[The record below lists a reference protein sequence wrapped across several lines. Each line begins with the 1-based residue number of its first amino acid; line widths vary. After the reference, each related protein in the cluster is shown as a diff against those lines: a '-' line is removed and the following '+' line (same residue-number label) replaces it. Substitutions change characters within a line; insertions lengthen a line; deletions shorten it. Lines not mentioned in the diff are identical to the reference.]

1 MICLQ
6 YKLVRPFVLETFFND
21 IKLEGTSH
29 LIVRPE
35 KLSICKADMR
45 YYFGQRDAT
54 VLKKRLPMALI
65 HEACGRV
72 MYDPTG
78 RYKSG
83 DKVVLL
89 PNIPGS
95 DVFYNENY
103 RLDSVFRSSRADGFM
118 QEAMRIRH
126 AQAVPYGNDLPDE
139 VMSFT
144 EFISV
149 GIHAVESFK
158 KTAHSRHGN
167 IGVWGD
173 GALSYVV
180 CCLLKSLCPDSRISV
195 VGLNPVK
202 LQYFSFA
209 DEILTANDVGQKPRF
224 DHCFE
229 CVGGR
234 GSSAAVEQ
242 MTLSVRPQGLITLL
256 GVSEEPVPINT
267 RMVLEKGLTLL
278 GRSRSGREDF
288 EQAVDMLQSDGLFL
302 ARMRHM
308 VSASVGIEG
317 INDISRAFETARTVD
332 FKVVLDWNI

>member
-6 YKLVRPFVLETFFND
+6 YKLVKPFVIETFFNN
-21 IKLEGTSH
+21 IKPEGTSH

-45 YYFGQRDAT
+45 YYFGLRDAA
-54 VLKKRLPMALI
+54 VLHSRLPMALI

-78 RYKSG
+78 KYKSG

-89 PNIPGS
+89 PNIPGE
-95 DVFYNENY
+95 DGFYAENY

-118 QEAMRIRH
+118 QEMLRIRH
-126 AQAVPYGNDLPDE
+126 AQVVPYRNDLPDE

-149 GIHAVESFK
+149 GVHAVSSFAK
-158 KTAHSRHGN
+158 VAHSRREN

-173 GALSYVV
+173 GSLAYVI
-180 CCLLKSLCPDSRISV
+180 CCVLKSLYPKTKITV
-195 VGLNPVK
+195 IGLNPGK
-202 LQYFSFA
+202 LQYFTFV
-209 DEILTANDVGQKPRF
+209 DEVLTVNQVEKKAKF
-224 DHCFE
+224 DHTFE
-229 CVGGR
+229 CVGGA
-234 GSSAAVEQ
+234 GSGAAVEQ
-242 MTLSVRPQGLITLL
+242 MIDTLRPQGTIMLL

-278 GRSRSGREDF
+278 GRSRSGKEDF
-288 EQAVDMLQSDGLFL
+288 EQAVNMLQTDNSFL
-302 ARMRHM
+302 ARMKYLISSQ
-308 VSASVGIEG
+308 VSINS
-317 INDISRAFETARTVD
+317 INDISKAFETARSAD
-332 FKVVLDWNI
+332 FKVVLDWDI

>member
-6 YKLVRPFVLETFFND
+6 YKLVKPFVIETFFHNV
-21 IKLEGTSH
+21 KPEGTSH

-45 YYFGQRDAT
+45 YYFGQRDAA
-54 VLKKRLPMALI
+54 VLHSRLPMALI

-78 RYKSG
+78 KYKSG

-89 PNIPGS
+89 PNIPGE
-95 DVFYNENY
+95 DEFYAENY

-118 QEAMRIRH
+118 QEMLRLRH
-126 AQAVPYGNDLPDE
+126 DQVVSYRDDLPDE

-149 GIHAVESFK
+149 GVHAVSSF
-158 KTAHSRHGN
+158 AGVSHSRRKH

-173 GALSYVV
+173 GSLAYVV
-180 CCLLKSLCPDSRISV
+180 CCVLKSLCPETKITV
-195 VGLNPVK
+195 IGLNPGK
-202 LQYFSFA
+202 LQYFNFV
-209 DEILTANDVGQKPRF
+209 DEILTVNHVEKEARF
-224 DHCFE
+224 DHAFE
-229 CVGGR
+229 CVGGA
-234 GSSAAVEQ
+234 GSGAAVSQ
-242 MTLSVRPQGLITLL
+242 MIDTLCPQGTIMLL

-267 RMVLEKGLTLL
+267 RMVLEKGLTLQ

-288 EQAVDMLQSDGLFL
+288 VRAIEILQTDPVFLGRMRYLISAAVDVENM
-302 ARMRHM
+302 
-308 VSASVGIEG
+308 
-317 INDISRAFETARTVD
+317 NDIHAAFERARTAD
-332 FKVVLDWNI
+332 FKVVLNWNI

>member
-6 YKLVRPFVLETFFND
+6 YKLVKPFVIETFFND
-21 IKLEGTSH
+21 VKLEGTSH

-45 YYFGQRDAT
+45 YYFGMRDAE
-54 VLKKRLPMALI
+54 VLQQRLPMALI

-89 PNIPGS
+89 PNIPGE
-95 DVFYNENY
+95 DEFYNENY

-118 QEAMRIRH
+118 QELLRIRH
-126 AQAVPYGNDLPDE
+126 AQVVPYKSDLPDE

-149 GIHAVESFK
+149 GVHAVNSFGK
-158 KTAHSRHGN
+158 ISHERREH

-173 GALSYVV
+173 GSLAYVI
-180 CCLLKSLCPDSRISV
+180 CCVLKSLYPKTKITV
-195 VGLNPVK
+195 IGLNPGK
-202 LQYFSFA
+202 LQYFNFA
-209 DEILTANDVGQKPRF
+209 DEILTVNQVEKKAKF
-224 DHCFE
+224 DHTFE
-229 CVGGR
+229 CVGGA
-234 GSSAAVEQ
+234 GSGAAVDQ
-242 MTLSVRPQGLITLL
+242 MIDTLKPQGTIMLL
-256 GVSEEPVPINT
+256 GVSEEHVPINT

-288 EQAVDMLQSDGLFL
+288 EQAVSLIENDEAFL
-302 ARMRHM
+302 GRMRYL
-308 VSASVGIEG
+308 VSAAIDIES
-317 INDISRAFETARTVD
+317 INDISKAFETAKTAD
-332 FKVVLDWNI
+332 FKVVLDWNT

>member
-6 YKLVRPFVLETFFND
+6 YKLVKPFVIETFFND
-21 IKLEGTSH
+21 VKPEGTSH

-45 YYFGQRDAT
+45 YYFGLRDAA
-54 VLKKRLPMALI
+54 VLHSRLPMALI

-78 RYKSG
+78 RFKSG

-89 PNIPGS
+89 PNIPGEDS
-95 DVFYNENY
+95 FYDENY

-118 QEAMRIRH
+118 QELLRLRH
-126 AQAVPYGNDLPDE
+126 TQVVPYRSDLSDE
-139 VMSFT
+139 VLSFT

-149 GIHAVESFK
+149 GVHAVKSFDK
-158 KTAHSRHGN
+158 ISHERREH

-173 GALSYVV
+173 GSLAYVI
-180 CCLLKSLCPDSRISV
+180 CCVLKSLYPDTKITV
-195 VGLNPVK
+195 TGLNPGK
-202 LQYFSFA
+202 LQYFNFV
-209 DEILTANDVGQKPRF
+209 DEVITVNQVKKEARY
-224 DHCFE
+224 DHTFE
-229 CVGGR
+229 CVGGS
-234 GSSAAVEQ
+234 GSGAAVDQ
-242 MTLSVRPQGLITLL
+242 MIDTIKPQGTIMLL

-288 EQAVDMLQSDGLFL
+288 EQAVKLLENDEAFL
-302 ARMRHM
+302 GRMKYL
-308 VSASVGIEG
+308 VSSAVNIES
-317 INDISRAFETARTVD
+317 INDISKAFEIAKTAD
-332 FKVVLDWNI
+332 FKVVLDWKI

>member
-6 YKLVRPFVLETFFND
+6 YKLVKPFVIETFFHNV
-21 IKLEGTSH
+21 KPEGTSH

-45 YYFGQRDAT
+45 YYFGQRDAA
-54 VLKKRLPMALI
+54 VLHSRLPMALI

-78 RYKSG
+78 KYKSG

-89 PNIPGS
+89 PNIPGE
-95 DVFYNENY
+95 DEFYAENY

-118 QEAMRIRH
+118 QEMLRLRH
-126 AQAVPYGNDLPDE
+126 DQVVSYRDDLPDE

-149 GIHAVESFK
+149 GVHAVSSL
-158 KTAHSRHGN
+158 AGVSHSRRKH

-173 GALSYVV
+173 GSLAYVV
-180 CCLLKSLCPDSRISV
+180 CCVLKSLCPETKITV
-195 VGLNPVK
+195 IGLNPGK
-202 LQYFSFA
+202 LQYFNFV
-209 DEILTANDVGQKPRF
+209 DEILTVNHVEKEARF
-224 DHCFE
+224 DHAFE
-229 CVGGR
+229 CVGGA
-234 GSSAAVEQ
+234 GSGAAVSQ
-242 MTLSVRPQGLITLL
+242 MIDTLCPQGTIMLL

-267 RMVLEKGLTLL
+267 RMVLEKGLTLQ

-288 EQAVDMLQSDGLFL
+288 VRAIEILQTDPVFLGRMRYLISAAVDVENM
-302 ARMRHM
+302 
-308 VSASVGIEG
+308 
-317 INDISRAFETARTVD
+317 NDIHAAFERARTAD
-332 FKVVLDWNI
+332 FKVVLNWNI

>member
-6 YKLVRPFVLETFFND
+6 YKLVKPFVIETFFND
-21 IKLEGTSH
+21 VKLEGTTH

-45 YYFGQRDAT
+45 YYFGQRDAA
-54 VLKKRLPMALI
+54 VLQSRLPMALI

-89 PNIPGS
+89 PNIPGT
-95 DVFYNENY
+95 DIFYDENY
-103 RLDSVFRSSRADGFM
+103 RLDSVFRSSKADGFM
-118 QEAMRIRH
+118 QELLRIRH
-126 AQAVPYGNDLPDE
+126 EQVVPYREDLPDE
-139 VMSFT
+139 ILSFT

-149 GIHAVESFK
+149 GVHAVGGFERSS
-158 KTAHSRHGN
+158 HSRKES

-173 GALSYVV
+173 GSLAYVV
-180 CCLLKSLCPDSRISV
+180 CCILKSLYPETRITV
-195 VGLNPVK
+195 IGLNPGK
-202 LQYFSFA
+202 LQYFNFV
-209 DEILTANDVGQKPRF
+209 DEVMTVNQVGKKAKF
-224 DHCFE
+224 DHTFE
-229 CVGGR
+229 CVGGA
-234 GSSAAVEQ
+234 GCSAAIDQ
-242 MTLSVRPQGLITLL
+242 MIDTIHPQGTIMLL
-256 GVSEEPVPINT
+256 GVSEEHVPINT

-288 EQAVDMLQSDGLFL
+288 EQAVQLLQSDIKFL
-302 ARMRHM
+302 GRMKHLISSD
-308 VSASVGIEG
+308 VKIES
-317 INDISRAFETARTVD
+317 INDISHAFEVAKNAD

>member
-1 MICLQ
+1 MICMQ
-6 YKLVRPFVLETFFND
+6 YKLVKPFVIETFFND
-21 IKLEGTSH
+21 VKPEGTSH

-45 YYFGQRDAT
+45 YYFGQRDAA
-54 VLKKRLPMALI
+54 VLKKRLPMTLI

-78 RYKSG
+78 QYKSG

-95 DVFYNENY
+95 DIFYDENY

-118 QEAMRIRH
+118 QEALRIRH
-126 AQAVPYGNDLPDE
+126 EQAVPYRSDLPDE

-149 GIHAVESFK
+149 GVHAVNSFK
-158 KTAHSRHGN
+158 QIAHSRREQV
-167 IGVWGD
+167 GVWGD
-173 GALSYVV
+173 GSLSYVV
-180 CCLLKSLCPDSRISV
+180 CCLLKSLCPETKITV
-195 VGLNPVK
+195 VGLNPGK
-202 LQYFSFA
+202 LQYFNFA
-209 DEILTANDVGQKPRF
+209 DEILTVNQVEQKAKF

-229 CVGGR
+229 CVGGTAS
-234 GSSAAVEQ
+234 GAAVEQ
-242 MTLSVRPQGLITLL
+242 MINSLHPQGTIMLL

-278 GRSRSGREDF
+278 GRSRSGRDDF
-288 EQAVDMLQSDGLFL
+288 QQAVDILQSDEAFL
-302 ARMRHM
+302 ARMKHLIS
-308 VSASVGIEG
+308 VSIDIEG
-317 INDISRAFETARTVD
+317 INDISRAFEIAKTAD
-332 FKVVLDWNI
+332 FKVVLGWNI